1 MNEIQM
7 KNLILQDSISFP
19 DVDLKNVK
27 AVLIDLDDTLYSY
40 KPAHDSAIQVIHDI
54 FLPFRKMSLQNFK
67 KQIDDV
73 WAAIYEEMGSVPI
86 AHNRMI
92 VFQRLAEKNKIER
105 PYLLAE
111 RLYHAYFNAF
121 FKALRQ
127 QGPALQAKNFLK
139 KCKKQKIPVC
149 LVTDMQALVQTQKLK
164 ALKLTSYVDLM
175 VSNDEAGFDKPNPQ
189 IFLQALKKLNLKK
202 KDVIMI
208 GNDMQ
213 RDIEGAKKLGISS
226 YRVIVHK

>member
-7 KNLILQDSISFP
+7 KNLILKDSISFP

-40 KPAHDSAIQVIHDI
+40 KTAHDFAIQVIHNM
-54 FLPFRKMSLQNFK
+54 FLSFHKVSLQNFK

-121 FKALRQ
+121 FRALDR
-127 QGPALQAKNFLK
+127 KS
-139 KCKKQKIPVC
+139 V
-149 LVTDMQALVQTQKLK
+149 V
-164 ALKLTSYVDLM
+164 
-175 VSNDEAGFDKPNPQ
+175 
-189 IFLQALKKLNLKK
+189 
-202 KDVIMI
+202 
-208 GNDMQ
+208 
-213 RDIEGAKKLGISS
+213 
-226 YRVIVHK
+226 